1 MDFLSHTDD
10 VKTGHLKDMID
21 EGYKIY
27 TVIICLENAFN
38 YNDGS
43 TLVWSKYDNSKY
55 HFTMKRHIF
64 NTGSKKGNVLIFN
77 SDLLHGGAYTRLSI
91 LKLKFEIG
99 IKNYNYERFNRM
111 NYYKCKCETCNSKSK
126 YNNQIKIW
134 KTFYCKNPD
143 KYLPIS
149 NDIILKISVYLGNLI
164 NVIAF
169 IKMSQLKNYFVNM
182 NMINY

>member
-1 MDFLSHTDD
+1 M
-10 VKTGHLKDMID
+10 V
-21 EGYKIY
+21 
-27 TVIICLENAFN
+27 
-38 YNDGS
+38 
-43 TLVWSKYDNSKY
+43 KYDKY
-55 HFTMKRHIF
+55 RFIYERHIF

-77 SDLLHGGAYTRLSI
+77 SDLLHGVTHTRSSI

-99 IKNYNYERFNRM
+99 IKNIIERFNEM

-149 NDIILKISVYLGNLI
+149 NDIILKISTYLGQSN
-164 NVIAF
+164 
-169 IKMSQLKNYFVNM
+169 KM
-182 NMINY
+182 